1 MPGRGRKW
9 LSRAPPGCRRR
20 TCRQICRQICRRTC
34 HRTCRRTCRRIS
46 LRRAMAAKT
55 FRTRRPMT
63 IGRRHVPVAARAWG
77 SRPWRTS
84 QPRTPAFAHEWT
96 HCTLPSPMAARG
108 ATTHSCRCRLP
119 LLATAVAVA
128 ASACCCCCCFCC
140 LLLPVAVCC
149 CDCDLASPSG
159 HSTNSALSKKDQ
171 KIAQKAAEDAR
182 DAVKKLSKEK
192 HKPPGASGKVS
203 ASGLRQPCPP
213 DFVRTGAPCFPCL
226 PLAHP
231 TLRFQLQ
238 LLLLLLLLLLLPLPS
253 WTYACYVCCV

>member
-1 MPGRGRKW
+1 MDALHSTEPHGR
-9 LSRAPPGCRRR
+9 
-20 TCRQICRQICRRTC
+20 
-34 HRTCRRTCRRIS
+34 
-46 LRRAMAAKT
+46 
-55 FRTRRPMT
+55 
-63 IGRRHVPVAARAWG
+63 ARWG
-77 SRPWRTS
+77 NS
-84 QPRTPAFAHEWT
+84 F
-96 HCTLPSPMAARG
+96 
-108 ATTHSCRCRLP
+108 LP
-119 LLATAVAVA
+119 LPAATAGY
-128 ASACCCCCCFCC
+128 CRCCCCFCLLLLLLL
-140 LLLPVAVCC
+140 LLLPAAACCCYACC